1 MGPGAPHGA
10 LHGGCAVPFLQD
22 QLGPAAAAPPAAALS
37 FPTMVLFQV
46 PDPGGLA
53 HGAGGGG
60 GGMGRGPGQVPGLCV
75 GPKTPPLHSLS
86 AEGSSGA
93 HLSEAE
99 GAQGHDV
106 CRALDPG
113 GAGDKWLRKHCPRLP
128 P

>member
-60 GGMGRGPGQVPGLCV
+60 EGNGKRTRAGP
-75 GPKTPPLHSLS
+75 
-86 AEGSSGA
+86 
-93 HLSEAE
+93 
-99 GAQGHDV
+99 
-106 CRALDPG
+106 RALRWPEDTPS
-113 GAGDKWLRKHCPRLP
+113 P
-128 P
+128 